1 MMCGKRLAQSLALKS
16 AQLSP
21 ILEMHTAFL
30 RFAKHLNIS
39 MLLHTVPSSWWPAP
53 THPLR
58 PSLFHLF

>member
-1 MMCGKRLAQSLALKS
+1 MMCGKRLAQSLALES

-39 MLLHTVPSSWWPAP
+39 MLLHTLF
-53 THPLR
+53 PLLGGR
-58 PSLFHLF
+58 LLHTL